1 MTTTKSIFRTPLLA
15 AILGLSLVACKKE
28 EAPPPAPVE
37 VITVPSDPA
46 DLAGWKKY
54 LGATVK
60 ANMEG
65 IRQRPFVYFVPAITD
80 EESQRQYDAQLETV
94 QETIARGV
102 LPGNMLA
109 FGSPDT
115 SKLADLVV
123 AAFKTSSPGSLKNVR
138 VLVIGAS
145 ADQER
150 LAEAVK
156 ASEAEF
162 VFVEAK

>member
-1 MTTTKSIFRTPLLA
+1 MTTSIFRHLLLA
-15 AILGLSLVACKKE
+15 LILGLSLVACKKE
-28 EAPPPAPVE
+28 EAPPPAVVE
-37 VITVPSDPA
+37 VITAPTDPA

-94 QETIARGV
+94 QDTIARGV

-109 FGSPDT
+109 FGSPDST
-115 SKLADLVV
+115 KLADLVV
-123 AAFKTSSPGSLKNVR
+123 AAFEPAAPGSLKNVR
-138 VLVIGAS
+138 VLAIGAA
-145 ADQER
+145 ADRER
-150 LAEAVK
+150 MAEAVK

>member
-1 MTTTKSIFRTPLLA
+1 MTTTLLRRLSFA
-15 AILGLSLVACKKE
+15 LVLGLSLVACKKE
-28 EAPPPAPVE
+28 EAPPPAVVE
-37 VITVPSDPA
+37 VVTAPTDPA

-65 IRQRPFVYFVPAITD
+65 IRQRPFVYFVPLISD
-80 EESQRQYDAQLETV
+80 EESQRQYDAQLEAV
-94 QETIARGV
+94 QDTIARGV
-102 LPGNMLA
+102 MPGNMLA

-115 SKLADLVV
+115 TKLADLVV
-123 AAFKTSSPGSLKNVR
+123 SAFQPASPGSLKNVR
-138 VLVIGAS
+138 VLVIGAG

-150 LAEAVK
+150 VAEAVK

>member
-1 MTTTKSIFRTPLLA
+1 MTTSILRNLLLA
-15 AILGLSLVACKKE
+15 LILGLSLVACKKE
-28 EAPPPAPVE
+28 EAPPPAVVE
-37 VITVPSDPA
+37 VVTAPTDAA

-65 IRQRPFVYFVPAITD
+65 IRQRPFVYFVPAVSD

-94 QETIARGV
+94 QDTIARGV
-102 LPGNMLA
+102 MPGNMLA

-115 SKLADLVV
+115 TKLADLVV
-123 AAFKTSSPGSLKNVR
+123 AAFKSATPGALKNVR
-138 VLVIGAS
+138 VLVIGAV

-150 LAEAVK
+150 MAEAVK

-162 VFVEAK
+162 VFVEAN